1 MAYNKT
7 KRCVKNGGKNKSTRK
22 KSTIHKKRRSSRKRS
37 SKMRKG
43 GSGTDEKLSEKFAN
57 LKADGALMI
66 LNITSIEKMDILENS
81 MKTQPELYKMFK
93 ELIDVHRQEL
103 EK

>member
-7 KRCVKNGGKNKSTRK
+7 KRYRNNRGKNKSSRK

-43 GSGTDEKLSEKFAN
+43 GSDTDQNLSEKFAN
-57 LKADGALMI
+57 LKEYGALMI
-66 LNITSIEKMDILENS
+66 LNITSIEKMNILENE
-81 MKTQPELYKMFK
+81 MKTQPKLYNLFK
-93 ELIDVHRQEL
+93 ELIDAHRQEL

>member
-1 MAYNKT
+1 MANNKT